1 MFYCEQPKCSASFIR
16 ANNLRIHC
24 IQCHGLLS
32 LPSTT
37 DVNQVT
43 LQGPLESGTKPPV
56 REASSSRSE
65 SLFLS
70 DPKNGCSQSTDDDEG
85 SVASTEVSEVVS
97 RYSHMPLLIE
107 EDSSNTPSSADEL
120 EDTNPSS
127 NRKRKGTTP
136 FNDRVLR
143 AKVLPPA
150 PEYEVTESPA
160 IPGQQQGIEWLTANS
175 KKLFDLVFANVVGRS
190 GGVTPTH
197 QGTCVLCFKDS
208 GQDNSSAELR
218 HLPSLQSSPL
228 MYQYSDYS
236 TTFTRAVGWFG
247 LWRRT

>member
-1 MFYCEQPKCSASFIR
+1 
-16 ANNLRIHC
+16 
-24 IQCHGLLS
+24 
-32 LPSTT
+32 
-37 DVNQVT
+37 
-43 LQGPLESGTKPPV
+43 
-56 REASSSRSE
+56 
-65 SLFLS
+65 
-70 DPKNGCSQSTDDDEG
+70 
-85 SVASTEVSEVVS
+85 
-97 RYSHMPLLIE
+97 MPLLIE

-247 LWRRT
+247 LWRRTGVLLDNFQGHTNRCYKPMDATQLCHQEHCGMHITYELVEVKEDRKRCAAEARTARQEHKDIPTSCSRHSPPCLLQ